1 MKKLIVVL
9 FLIPVTIF
17 SQGKLERAKES
28 LSSNSSSNSR
38 IRTVSVSSDSN
49 SSSSYSVGDG
59 FAALFVEIGIY
70 ATVGVLFGEAHVRDM
85 NPYPYYYDNEGEYAA
100 VISDTGRKTSFKL
113 GSNVLFNTVSGLELN
128 ALFKPMPIL
137 GVEASHTF
145 FTEQNLRNKD
155 ALGVTTITA
164 NYYRFREKNFT
175 LWWGVG
181 LSHVGSGVNTT
192 GFAYTAGTEIYPGKP
207 ISLHLSWK
215 QSFINESSVDLF
227 KGQVKYHTKNKAV
240 FLGYHNYNLGS
251 ENVSGPVIGFEITF

>member
-1 MKKLIVVL
+1 MKKLIVIL
-9 FLIPVTIF
+9 FLIPLAVF
-17 SQGKLERAKES
+17 SQGKLDSAKES
-28 LSSNSSSNSR
+28 LSDKSNSR
-38 IRTVSVSSDSN
+38 TRASYSSSS
-49 SSSSYSVGDG
+49 SSSSYSSDG
-59 FAALFVEIGIY
+59 IFDDFFVELFFHATAGI
-70 ATVGVLFGEAHVRDM
+70 LFGEANVRDL
-85 NPYPYYYDNEGEYAA
+85 NPYPYYFDNEGEYAA

-113 GSNVLFNTVSGLELN
+113 GSNVLFDNVSGLELN
-128 ALFKPMPIL
+128 ALFKPIPIL
-137 GVEASHTF
+137 GIEASHTF
-145 FTEQNLRNKD
+145 FTEQNLRGKD

-192 GFAYTAGTEIYPGKP
+192 GFAYTAGTDIYPGKP
-207 ISLHLSWK
+207 ISLHVSWK